1 MIIIML
7 GAPGSGKGT
16 ASKLLAEQLNLIHI
30 STGDMFREAIKNGEE
45 IGKELESYM
54 SRGLLVPDEIVIKI
68 IENNLNKPEAK
79 NGVVLDGFP
88 RTQKQAEALKEMLQ
102 SEGKNVDMAL
112 QLSIPD
118 EDIIYR
124 TVKRRTCSN
133 KECGAIYNTEFK
145 KPKIENICDICG
157 SQLTQRKDDN
167 EETIK
172 NRLNTYH
179 NRSEEIIKYY
189 ENAGL
194 LYTVNLRAQD
204 TIKPEDVKR
213 WVNEYKNSKIKQKE
227 VF

>member
-16 ASKLLAEQLNLIHI
+16 ASKLLASELNTIHI
-30 STGDMFREAIKNGEE
+30 STGDMFREAIKNGEK
-45 IGKELESYM
+45 IGKELEKYM
-54 SRGLLVPDEIVIKI
+54 SKGLLVPDEIVIKI
-68 IENNLNKPEAK
+68 IENKINKPESQ
-79 NGVVLDGFP
+79 NGVILDGFP
-88 RTQKQAEALKEMLQ
+88 RTQKQAEALKEMLSKQ
-102 SEGKNVDMAL
+102 GKCVDMAL

-145 KPKIENICDICG
+145 KPIKEGICDICG
-157 SQLTQRKDDN
+157 SELTQRKDDN

-179 NRSEEIIKYY
+179 NQSEEIIKYY
-189 ENAGL
+189 KDAGL

-204 TIKPEDVKR
+204 TIKPEDVRK
-213 WVNEYKNSKIKQKE
+213 WVNEYKDSKTK
-227 VF
+227 

>member
-16 ASKLLAEQLNLIHI
+16 ASKLLAKELDTIHV

-54 SRGLLVPDEIVIKI
+54 SKGLLVPDETVIKI
-68 IENNLNKPEAK
+68 IENKLNKPESQ
-79 NGVVLDGFP
+79 NGVILDGFP

-102 SEGKNVDMAL
+102 NKGKNVDMAL
-112 QLSIPD
+112 QLNIPD

-145 KPKIENICDICG
+145 KPKVEGICDICG
-157 SQLTQRKDDN
+157 SELVQRKDDN

-172 NRLNTYH
+172 NRLDTYH
-179 NRSEEIIKYY
+179 TRSEDILKFY
-189 ENAGL
+189 ENEEL

-213 WVNEYKNSKIKQKE
+213 WVNEYKESKTK
-227 VF
+227 

>member
-45 IGKELESYM
+45 MGKELESYM
-54 SRGLLVPDEIVIKI
+54 SKGLLVPDEIVIKI

-112 QLSIPD
+112 QLNIPD
-118 EDIIYR
+118 KDIIYR
-124 TVKRRTCSN
+124 TVKRRICSN

-145 KPKIENICDICG
+145 KPKTENVCDVCG
-157 SQLTQRKDDN
+157 SPLTQRKDDN
-167 EETIK
+167 EETIR

-189 ENAGL
+189 EKAEL

-204 TIKPEDVKR
+204 TIKPEDVR
-213 WVNEYKNSKIKQKE
+213 IWVNEYKNSKTKQKE